1 MITTISFLEHLTFHK
16 WPKKQ
21 KNAKALAAHPHIAL
35 PLAVAG
41 TLPGPEATQ
50 GLRQALAGLGIEG
63 HAWRSRLTV
72 QVESQVTDGFC
83 MVDISDFR
91 NTQGGFRRF

>member
-1 MITTISFLEHLTFHK
+1 MA
-16 WPKKQ
+16 KKNQQ
-21 KNAKALAAHPHIAL
+21 KLAKALAAHPHIAL

-63 HAWRSRLTV
+63 HAWRSRAKRFK
-72 QVESQVTDGFC
+72 SKARFP
-83 MVDISDFR
+83 MVSAW
-91 NTQGGFRRF
+91 